1 MAWMGSME
9 GSCTGGTKRLGTF
22 DKPPIIIFEWDD
34 LTYTWF
40 YRPHPTRH
48 LAESLVGAGVP
59 VVIVQRPQHGGEKGD
74 VRELEQVQ
82 FGIWCCSPWYDR
94 KSTRLNS
101 SHVKIS
107 YAVFFLIKKNNN

>member
-22 DKPPIIIFEWDD
+22 DKPPIIIVEWDD

-59 VVIVQRPQHGGEKGD
+59 VVIVQRPQHGGK
-74 VRELEQVQ
+74 RAI
-82 FGIWCCSPWYDR
+82 FGNWNR
-94 KSTRLNS
+94 S
-101 SHVKIS
+101 SLGFGVVLRGIRS
-107 YAVFFLIKKNNN
+107 LRSCTTNFRA